1 MKKQKNTK
9 KPNWKKI
16 IYISIGAF
24 TGLILIGIVAVY
36 CWPLRDSALQ
46 TVTSESLSY
55 SQALSKVGSLRK
67 DETSRGVTSNCQ
79 SRLLVHEQKTAK
91 SVVMFHGVS
100 ACSYQ
105 FSDLAQYFY
114 ERGYNVYAPTALE
127 HGTSDE
133 KAYSQVSSKQL
144 VDFANQSANITSAL
158 GSETGVIGL
167 SGGGML
173 ATWTAQYHENMKHL
187 LVLSPFFEPSRQQA
201 AAYKIKPFLLFYGK
215 HIIPDTFSVNDD
227 GSTGLSYYALT
238 QFAIVGKNL
247 PSPAAKTNI
256 QSVSLVLVEDDIDI
270 NQPLA
275 RSTISEIAD
284 TNNLKL
290 RSYDI
295 PAAWGIAHVTVGPE
309 NEKIDP
315 YRAELYQRYFDM
327 YSDN

>member
-1 MKKQKNTK
+1 MKKQKNTE

-16 IYISIGAF
+16 ILISFGVL
-24 TGLILIGIVAVY
+24 TGLILIIIIAIY

-46 TVTSESLSY
+46 EATSESLSY
-55 SQALSKVGSLRK
+55 SQALNKVDSLKK
-67 DETSRGVTSNCQ
+67 DETNRGVTSKCQ

-91 SVVMFHGVS
+91 SIVMFHGVS

-105 FSDLAQYFY
+105 FSDLAQFFY
-114 ERGYNVYAPTALE
+114 ERGYNVYVPTAPE

-133 KAYSQVSSKQL
+133 KAYSKVSSKQL

-173 ATWTAQYHENMKHL
+173 ATWTAQYHENMERL

-215 HIIPDTFSVNDD
+215 HIIPDTFSENDD

-247 PSPAAKTNI
+247 PNPPARTGIKSI
-256 QSVSLVLVEDDIDI
+256 GLVLAEDDVDI

-275 RSTISEIAD
+275 RKTIKQIAD
-284 TNNLKL
+284 ANNLKL
-290 RSYDI
+290 NSYDI
-295 PAAWGIAHVTVGPE
+295 PDAWDIAHVTVGPE

-327 YSDN
+327 YSSN